1 VPPSRLG
8 GGWGYSGFRGGFGC
22 RSYGYY
28 PYRYDLSPNVTV
40 IYPAPAQAA
49 PSPAYTE
56 RANPSA
62 GQYDEYS
69 QEIKSSAEPSAGG
82 AAPIYLLAFTNHLI
96 RAAVPFSLPA
106 P

>member
-1 VPPSRLG
+1 
-8 GGWGYSGFRGGFGC
+8 
-22 RSYGYY
+22 
-28 PYRYDLSPNVTV
+28 VTV